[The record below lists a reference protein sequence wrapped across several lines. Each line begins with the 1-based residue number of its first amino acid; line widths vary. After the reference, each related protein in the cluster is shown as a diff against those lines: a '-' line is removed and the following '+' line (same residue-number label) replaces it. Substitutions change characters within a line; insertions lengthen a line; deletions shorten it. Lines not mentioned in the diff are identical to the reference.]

1 MLPRLCCKMQSIKI
15 FAEGRDQRSES
26 YVFIAAAQGA
36 PYTYTYVVYIRTC
49 DMYISSSSSCDGA
62 AHVLSTLVHAICTT
76 FIIYSKQQL
85 LRSYLSTQLRCE
97 LWVIASRY
105 TYSHRFCKQTEQQYH
120 SCQQLSRLL
129 WDLHPYTHPSTFSHN
144 HPPPAS
150 RHNRWTP

>member
-1 MLPRLCCKMQSIKI
+1 MYC
-15 FAEGRDQRSES
+15 QRC
-26 YVFIAAAQGA
+26 YVRYVIRTVSTAATQRVPGA
-36 PYTYTYVVYIRTC
+36 YVVYSRTC
-49 DMYISSSSSCDGA
+49 DMYSSSSSSSSSSCDGA

>member
-1 MLPRLCCKMQSIKI
+1 MYC
-15 FAEGRDQRSES
+15 QRC
-26 YVFIAAAQGA
+26 YVRYALRTVSTAAAAQRA
-36 PYTYTYVVYIRTC
+36 TYTSMYVVYSTQRVIRTAAV
-49 DMYISSSSSCDGA
+49 YSSCDGA